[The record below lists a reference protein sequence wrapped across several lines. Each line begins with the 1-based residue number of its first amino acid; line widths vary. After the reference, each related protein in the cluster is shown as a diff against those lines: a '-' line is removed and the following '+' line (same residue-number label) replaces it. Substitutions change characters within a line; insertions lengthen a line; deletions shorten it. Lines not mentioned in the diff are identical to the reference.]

1 MIGGGALWIL
11 GDLVGLPF
19 LAAAL
24 IQMIRED
31 EQEAA
36 IVDAELDAREQ
47 EAADHEATGSAGE
60 QLARAAAEGRPW
72 WENDPRFTGRFR
84 GPESQ

>member
-1 MIGGGALWIL
+1 M
-11 GDLVGLPF
+11 GLPF

-36 IVDAELDAREQ
+36 QVDAELDTRAQ
-47 EAADHEATGSAGE
+47 AAVPGTGEAGIVPPGAGE
-60 QLARAAAEGRPW
+60 PGVVPPATPDGKPW
-72 WENDPRFTGRFR
+72 WESDPRFTGRFQR
-84 GPESQ
+84 PGGE